1 MLSFIKIAIKT
12 VMLVVIHP
20 KRLRKKIVKMN
31 HLKNL
36 SQRKKTVNLKMLT
49 QSVLKSQRKLL
60 RKEERLLVVAVQLSL
75 SRKEIANQRTS
86 VVSQLQIQTTMTRQV
101 LHHLKSLLPP
111 QNLLKK
117 RSVRREQAAA
127 APLNLFARSQKIRR
141 SADANQKAVMRRVSI
156 HANA

>member
-1 MLSFIKIAIKT
+1 
-12 VMLVVIHP
+12 MLVVIHP